1 MLKQANSDLPRGM
14 PRDKQSVMGEGKTRP
29 DPAMLHVAADGVKV
43 PLGAN
48 ARLGSARLGSARLG
62 SARLTVA
69 DGRVALRRGTHC
81 WLHVSE

>member
-48 ARLGSARLGSARLG
+48 ARSARLG

-69 DGRVALRRGTHC
+69 DGRVALRRCTHC